1 MNIAIITTEP
11 EHFGSAVSPPISS
24 TVNGSNFVTI
34 EGTAI
39 MDIDNTVDTPSH
51 IYAYGPPPTN
61 PPLFHQHDDQVI
73 DTLSQTF
80 VTIEGQTVIVEGDKY
95 NAEDTRIVSAGQ
107 TFVSIT

>member
-11 EHFGSAVSPPISS
+11 EHFGSAVSPPILS

-34 EGTAI
+34 ESI
-39 MDIDNTVDTPSH
+39 PVMDIDNTIDTPSH
-51 IYAYGPPPTN
+51 IYAYNDTT
-61 PPLFHQHDDQVI
+61 PLFHQHDDQVI

-95 NAEDTRIVSAGQ
+95 STEDTRIVSAGQ